1 MGSSANCHT
10 AMSAPQTRN
19 DIASAPPLPGRG
31 TNPKA
36 TLVQVAKLFSQPE
49 PGGLPSFRVIQ
60 FDGADRCSVRPLSSF
75 AVGVSQVTFGLAC
88 GLILNHTRDAASVR
102 RVARIGLGACRC
114 RDCGFP
120 ICSFC
125 LSALP
130 LLGFNPLP
138 RGAPLFTGCSN
149 RLTFCLPRKLGRFGC
164 FLCGTK
170 CLQASSC
177 CLGGG
182 PATIRKITVSGI
194 FQIFTPVEVTAR
206 RKLGYQA
213 RFGMTATPVANSFAN
228 RAARRRVV
236 FSSRASTSESPSAT
250 TRWRAANCDWALPKA
265 ISARW
270 RGLLCVWA
278 RFVLTS
284 QQLSSVSRNRK
295 GQANCLTWSR

>member
-19 DIASAPPLPGRG
+19 DIASAPPTSWARNQSQSNAGASSQ
-31 TNPKA
+31 T
-36 TLVQVAKLFSQPE
+36 VQPARA
-49 PGGLPSFRVIQ
+49 GGLPSFRVIQ
-60 FDGADRCSVRPLSSF
+60 FDGADRCSPRPSSSF
-75 AVGVSQVTFGLAC
+75 AVGVSQVALGLAC
-88 GLILNHTRDAASVR
+88 GLILNHTRDAVSVH
-102 RVARIGLGACRC
+102 RVARIGPGACRC
-114 RDCGFP
+114 RDCSFP

-130 LLGFNPLP
+130 LLGLAPLP
-138 RGAPLFTGCSN
+138 RGAPLCTGCSN

-164 FLCGTK
+164 FLCSTK

-177 CLGGG
+177 CLGSG
-182 PATIRKITVSGI
+182 PATIRKITVPGI
-194 FQIFTPVEVTAR
+194 FQIFTPVEVSAR

-213 RFGMTATPVANSFAN
+213 RFEMAATPVANSFAN
-228 RAARRRVV
+228 RASRRRVV
-236 FSSRASTSESPSAT
+236 FSSRTSRSESRSAT

-278 RFVLTS
+278 MFVLTS